1 MTDSARVSAWGEIGA
16 ERGKQR
22 ARVPP
27 GVFIGSSNTP
37 HHAAEQ
43 GGIDSSEEKRATASC
58 YPPCEEED
66 EDELPRVDISS
77 KG

>member
-1 MTDSARVSAWGEIGA
+1 LEQREENGELGFLL
-16 ERGKQR
+16 GYY
-22 ARVPP
+22 
-27 GVFIGSSNTP
+27 FIGSSNTP
-37 HHAAEQ
+37 RHAAEQ
-43 GGIDSSEEKRATASC
+43 GGVDNSEEKRATASC